1 VSVVVVG
8 LEHTKAPLE
17 LLERVSVGSAEV
29 DEVLSALAGHENV
42 AEVVVLSTCLRTEV
56 YTVVDRFHDAVY
68 QLQAFFAKRAEV
80 GLDEVE
86 AWSSVRFD
94 DDVATH
100 LFSVAAGLESA
111 VLGESEVLGQV
122 RRAWEAS
129 HERHVSGPVLAGL
142 FREAVRVGRRARHE
156 TGIAR
161 GTTSFA
167 HAAVALAAARL
178 GGSLGGRTVTLLG
191 AGDVGSGL
199 LQALTGA
206 APGER
211 PARVLVASRTTAR
224 ARALLASVE
233 SAEGVSAVDLEAAP
247 AALQAS
253 DVAFCA
259 LDVPL
264 PVVSAADLAPG
275 QERADHP
282 ILVVDLGVPRN
293 VAPEVSAVPG
303 VRLVGMEELK
313 DAVARV
319 SAERRSEV
327 SAVLEIVD
335 EELDR
340 YRAAARAR
348 GAAPVIAALR
358 AKLEALRVAELERQR
373 PGLGPLGEEEWKKID
388 EASQAA
394 LSKLL
399 HRPSVLLK
407 ETAGTPRGERLVE
420 ALRVLFDL

>member
-17 LLERVSVGSAEV
+17 LLERAAVGPAETG
-29 DEVLSALAGHENV
+29 EVLDALTDHENV
-42 AEVVVLSTCLRTEV
+42 SEVVVLSTCLRTEV
-56 YTVVDRFHDAVY
+56 YAVVDRFHDAVY

-80 GLDEVE
+80 GVDEVE
-86 AWSSVRFD
+86 SWCTVRFD

-100 LFSVAAGLESA
+100 LFGVAAGLESA

-129 HERHVSGPVLAGL
+129 HERHTSGPVLAGL

-156 TGIAR
+156 TAIAR
-161 GTTSFA
+161 GATSFA
-167 HAAVALAAARL
+167 HAAVAMAAGLLEGGLA
-178 GGSLGGRTVTLLG
+178 GRRVTLLG
-191 AGDVGSGL
+191 AGDVGGGL

-206 APGER
+206 SPSARPGR
-211 PARVLVASRTTAR
+211 ILVASRTTAR
-224 ARALLASVE
+224 ARALVQAAGPAEWVSTVE
-233 SAEGVSAVDLEAAP
+233 LDAAP
-247 AALQAS
+247 DALRTS

-259 LDVPL
+259 LDVPA
-264 PVVSAADLAPG
+264 PVVSGAELAPG
-275 QERADHP
+275 GGRADHP

-293 VAPEVSAVPG
+293 VVLGAGAVPG
-303 VRLVGMEELK
+303 VRVVGMEELK
-313 DAVARV
+313 DAVAAV
-319 SAERRSEV
+319 NLERRAEV
-327 SAVLEIVD
+327 DAVLGIVE

-340 YRAAARAR
+340 YRAAVRGR

-358 AKLEALRVAELERQR
+358 AKLEAIRVAELERQR
-373 PGLGPLGEEEWKKID
+373 GALGPIGDEEWAKID

-399 HRPSVLLK
+399 HHPTVLLK